1 MNARRVRGDGC
12 DGRVVP
18 RQRVERLRPVV
29 HLPHL
34 DRRVL
39 TARQHVTPVRV
50 PLGCRDVALVGNEFC
65 QRLGDDRALHGI
77 VPPRGR
83 SRLLLFSLDDLIEK
97 DIPNGGFLRFPDV
110 AGMIARSGA
119 YNALGRVVA
128 RRVYRSGMTRVVP
141 QGGDLLLIG
150 RVDGPDLGCPIC
162 GRGDEHV
169 LRVWEMAPVH
179 IPDEVSTERES
190 TKRGTCEL
198 FSSK

>member
-65 QRLGDDRALHGI
+65 QRLGDDR
-77 VPPRGR
+77 R